1 MVLRRL
7 YLFLLLL
14 CLSGPFSLLAADAP
28 VNGSAVKNAPV
39 AESPGLSELG
49 SRSAALNDFVLSAEE
64 QLLQLAD
71 LAAAQEALDA
81 VAEQF
86 KQTGEEMQQL
96 GSPENWYVDR
106 LNHYLNRFGQLRQKL
121 DDLQQQLT
129 GRQQDVEKIR
139 SRWQQSREFW
149 SQWEAELKKQDVK
162 LPKQTILQAREQL
175 DRLQQQLKA
184 TTGQLVQ
191 LQEKVG
197 TLQRQLLPVVDQLT
211 SALGKL
217 RQATFRRNAYSFFT
231 ADFYQQFS
239 PALGAQI
246 VEGWNTALKFD
257 RRYLQDNAWRLGLL
271 GAVLVCTVWLLLYS
285 RVRHRV
291 AEDWHF
297 VLKQPLAGAVFFT
310 VALCWLWLP
319 APPALLRF
327 VIIGCAV
334 VAAVVLALSLL
345 EHRRQI
351 LFLIVAAIVFL
362 LTNFLQLISFPQPL
376 FRLYIAALA
385 VVFVPLLY
393 RQVGVSR
400 KNCAPG
406 QGGVYRTL
414 LRGVIFVL
422 LLSFLGQVAGFM
434 NFSSWLIQ
442 AVFETGMVVLFARM
456 AVRLLSGGIELC
468 NELLI
473 RSERKFFQDYGAEL
487 SFRLKRLIR
496 FFVYGFSI
504 FYLLPVWRLF
514 ATLNEGWLFLSEL
527 SVEIGNFNLT
537 VQMLASALLAF
548 YLALQ
553 VSWVLQAVAETQV
566 LRRRK
571 ADRGVQDAV
580 KKLIHYGIV
589 LIGFLFA
596 LSMLGLGLQ
605 NFVVL
610 LGAFGVGIG
619 FGLQDIVNNFL
630 SGLILLFERPIK
642 VGDGVLIDGE
652 YGTVIRIGMR
662 STVVQNLD
670 EAELIV
676 PNSQMISQKVTNWT
690 LSNRR
695 VRIVVPVGVAYG
707 SDLEKVLAILTEAG
721 QNHPEVLGYPKP
733 TPYFAQFGASSLDFE
748 LRVWIAN
755 VDHRP
760 RIINE
765 LLLYI
770 DKRFREAEIEI
781 PFSQHDL
788 HLRSVSPGVLPTG
801 PLGPPSGSAD

>member
-1 MVLRRL
+1 MVLRAFV
-7 YLFLLLL
+7 LFLLFA
-14 CLSGPFSLLAADAP
+14 CLGWTPLAAAETP
-28 VNGSAVKNAPV
+28 PNGKSAA
-39 AESPGLSELG
+39 AATELPGLSELG
-49 SRSAALNDFVLSAEE
+49 SRSAALNDFVISSEE
-64 QLLQLAD
+64 RLLQLSD
-71 LAAAQEALDA
+71 LVSAEEALDA
-81 VAEQF
+81 FREQF
-86 KQTGEEMQQL
+86 AQTGDEMQQL
-96 GSPENWYVDR
+96 GPPEDWYVDR

-121 DDLQQQLT
+121 DDLQQRLT
-129 GRQQDVEKIR
+129 GRQQEAERIR
-139 SRWQQSREFW
+139 TRLQQSRDFW
-149 SQWEAELKKQDVK
+149 SEWEAELKKQDVK
-162 LPKQTILQAREQL
+162 LPKQTILQAKEQL
-175 DRLQQQLKA
+175 SRLQKQLKT
-184 TTGQLVQ
+184 TTGQLLQ
-191 LQEKVG
+191 LQEKIG
-197 TLQRQLLPVVDQLT
+197 TLQRQLLPVGDQLT

-217 RQATFRRNAYSFFT
+217 RQATFRRNAYSFLG
-231 ADFYQQFS
+231 ADFYRQFS
-239 PALGAQI
+239 PALLAQI
-246 VEGWNTALKFD
+246 GEGWDTALKFD

-271 GAVLVCTVWLLLYS
+271 GAVLVGAAWLLLYY
-285 RVRHRV
+285 RARHRV
-291 AEDWHF
+291 TEDWHF
-297 VLKQPLAGAVFFT
+297 ILKQPIAAAGFFT

-319 APPALLRF
+319 APPSLFRF
-327 VIIGCAV
+327 GIIGCAV
-334 VAAVVLALSLL
+334 VAAVILALSLL

-351 LFLIVAAIVFL
+351 LFLVVAAAVFL

-385 VVFVPLLY
+385 IVFVPLLY
-393 RQVGVSR
+393 RQIDYSHKR
-400 KNCAPG
+400 CAPG
-406 QGGVYRTL
+406 EGRIFRAL
-414 LRGVIFVL
+414 LRVVIIVL
-422 LLSFLGQVAGFM
+422 LLSFFGQVAGFM

-473 RSERKFFQDYGAEL
+473 HSERKFFQDYGTEL
-487 SFRLKRLIR
+487 SIRLKRLIR

-504 FYLLPVWRLF
+504 FYLLPAWRLF
-514 ATLNEGWLFLSEL
+514 ATLNEGWQFFSEL

-537 VQMLASALLAF
+537 VQMLVSALLAF
-548 YLALQ
+548 YLSLQ
-553 VSWVLQAVAETQV
+553 VSWVLQAVTETQV

-652 YGTVIRIGMR
+652 YGTVTRIGMR

-707 SDLEKVLAILTEAG
+707 SDLETVLAILAETG
-721 QNHPEVLGYPKP
+721 QQHPEVLDYPKP
-733 TPYFAQFGASSLDFE
+733 TPLFIQFGASSLDFE
-748 LRVWIAN
+748 LRVWISN
-755 VDHRP
+755 VDNRP
-760 RIINE
+760 RVKNE

-770 DKRFREAEIEI
+770 DKRFREADIEI

-788 HLRSVSPGVLPTG
+788 HLRSVSPGIFPAG
-801 PLGPPSGSAD
+801 QIEPPPDISD